1 VPAKSQEERIP
12 VMTIRTVHLTLA
24 APREPVFNFLADIEN
39 LPLWAGEFCAR
50 LELRQ
55 GRWWACTAA
64 GEMVVDLESSAS
76 TGVIDL
82 RAGPAPD
89 RLGLRPIRVL
99 ALPAPGMSAEQ
110 AERQYRSL
118 LADLRGLRLRFGG
131 GELPGLEPE
140 PLLAEPGLN

>member
-1 VPAKSQEERIP
+1 
-12 VMTIRTVHLTLA
+12 MTIRTVHLTLA

-50 LELRQ
+50 PELRQ
-55 GRWWACTAA
+55 GRWWAYTAA
-64 GEMVVDLESSAS
+64 GEMVVDLESSAG

-99 ALPAPGMSAEQ
+99 ALAACRTLVSVTLLPAPGMSAEQ
-110 AERQYRSL
+110 AERWYRSL

-131 GELPGLEPE
+131 GELPGLEPDL
-140 PLLAEPGLN
+140 LLAAPGLN

>member
-1 VPAKSQEERIP
+1 
-12 VMTIRTVHLTLA
+12 MTIRTVHLTLA

-55 GRWWACTAA
+55 GRWWAYTAS
-64 GEMVVDLESSAS
+64 GEMVVDLESSAG

-82 RAGPAPD
+82 SAGPAPD

-99 ALPAPGMSAEQ
+99 PLAAGRTLVSFTLLPSPGMSAER
-110 AERQYRSL
+110 AEQQYRSL
-118 LADLRGLRLRFGG
+118 LADLRGLRRRFGG
-131 GELPGLEPE
+131 GEPPGLEPE
-140 PLLAEPGLN
+140 PPQAKPGRN